1 MNTQFKLTTMFML
14 AMSMIMIGVAAV
26 VSMLM
31 RGNDTQTATDA
42 VYTAI
47 MKASDNDARNQRGV
61 FAIHKNDF
69 EYYMRH
75 SSIKTWQDTKTATLR
90 FKYFEDTSANAKAFM
105 DTVSDKSD
113 VTPILAVKVLLVDK
127 NDKTLGSVNYVVSK
141 NVSNKGAK
149 GIDATDSNAVSAYR
163 AKLPA

>member
-42 VYTAI
+42 VYTAV
-47 MKASDNDARNQRGV
+47 MKAADNDARNQRGV
-61 FAIHKNDF
+61 FAIHKDDF

-75 SSIKTWQDTKTATLR
+75 SSIRNWQDTKTATLK
-90 FKYFEDTSANAKAFM
+90 FKYFKDTSANANAFM
-105 DTVSDKSD
+105 ATVSDKSD

-141 NVSNKGAK
+141 NVSNEGAK

-163 AKLPA
+163 SKLPA

>member
-26 VSMLM
+26 ISSLM
-31 RGNDTQTATDA
+31 HGNDTQTATDA

-61 FAIHKNDF
+61 FAIHKDDF

-75 SSIKTWQDTKTATLR
+75 SSIKNWQDIKTATLK
-90 FKYFEDTSANAKAFM
+90 FKYLEDTSANAKSFM
-105 DTVSDKSD
+105 NTASDKSD
-113 VTPILAVKVLLVDK
+113 VMPILAVKVLLVDK
-127 NDKTLGSVNYVVSK
+127 NDKTLDAVNYVVSK

-149 GIDATDSNAVSAYR
+149 GIDATDSSAVSAYR
-163 AKLPA
+163 TKLPA